1 MQLIFDPSVS
11 PIYRGIL
18 AFFFVINIALAFI
31 IVFLDRDRR
40 DATATWAWLFL
51 LFVVPIL
58 GFIIYIFFGRA
69 VRKKRE
75 QGFHHNQIDDVKER
89 MKTQLSDA
97 TNKINHSDNRLVK
110 KHADIV
116 NTLLTKEPTFLSYDN
131 NVDIYTDGHALFD
144 QMKEDLRNAKSYI
157 HLEYYVLKLDKL
169 GSEIVDILQQKAE
182 EGLEVKI
189 LYDAVGSKTVHKSK
203 FKKFQEAGGQV
214 EAFFQAKIPL
224 INFRLNN
231 RNHRK
236 ILVIDGMTGYVG
248 GFNIGDEYLGL
259 DENFGYWRDTHLRV
273 KGDGVDALQLSFIHD
288 WNSQSHREQLEFND
302 KYFPDNANQGGDVP
316 MQIALSAPSDNWHQI
331 EFGYMKMIM
340 NAKESIYMH
349 SPYFIPDKGYINALR
364 IAAKAGVDVRLIIP
378 NKPDHIF
385 VYWATITSVAQLIRD
400 GVKVYTYE
408 NGFIHSKMMIIDDE
422 VASVGSSN
430 MDIRSFELNFEI
442 NAFMYDE
449 NIVKELKA
457 AFIEDMKVSKE
468 LTEERYEQRS
478 NWIKFK
484 QSIAKLASPIL

>member
-58 GFIIYIFFGRA
+58 GFVIYIFFGRA

-97 TNKINHSDNRLVK
+97 TNKINHSDNRIVK

-144 QMKEDLRNAKSYI
+144 QMKEDLRNAKTYI

-302 KYFPDNANQGGDVP
+302 KYFPDNAKQGGDVP

-457 AFIEDMKVSKE
+457 AFIEDMKVSEE

>member
-58 GFIIYIFFGRA
+58 GFVIYIFFGRA

-144 QMKEDLRNAKSYI
+144 QMKEDLRNAKTYI

-203 FKKFQEAGGQV
+203 FKKFQDAGGQV

-224 INFRLNN
+224 VNFRLNN

-259 DENFGYWRDTHLRV
+259 DEKFGYWRDTHLRV

-302 KYFPDNANQGGDVP
+302 KYFPDNAKQGGDVP

-457 AFIEDMKVSKE
+457 AFIEDMKVSEE

>member
-11 PIYRGIL
+11 PIYRGVL

-58 GFIIYIFFGRA
+58 GFVIYIFFGRA

-97 TNKINHSDNRLVK
+97 TNKINHSDNRIVK

-144 QMKEDLRNAKSYI
+144 QMKEDLRNAKTYI

-259 DENFGYWRDTHLRV
+259 DEKFGYWRDTHLRV

-302 KYFPDNANQGGDVP
+302 KYFPDNAKQGGDVP

-331 EFGYMKMIM
+331 EFGYIKMIM

-385 VYWATITSVAQLIRD
+385 VYCATITSVAQLIRD

-457 AFIEDMKVSKE
+457 AFIEDMKVSEE

>member
-58 GFIIYIFFGRA
+58 GFIIYIFFGKKEK
-69 VRKKRE
+69 KKRE
-75 QGFHHNQIDDVKER
+75 QGFHHNQIDDMKER

-203 FKKFQEAGGQV
+203 FKNFQEAGGQV

-259 DENFGYWRDTHLRV
+259 DEKFGYWRDTHLRV

-288 WNSQSHREQLEFND
+288 WNSQSHREQLEYND

-316 MQIALSAPSDNWHQI
+316 MQIALGAPSDNWHQI

-442 NAFMYDE
+442 NAFMYDA

>member
-18 AFFFVINIALAFI
+18 AFFFVINLVLAFI

-58 GFIIYIFFGRA
+58 GFVIYIFFGRA

-75 QGFHHNQIDDVKER
+75 QGFHHNQIDDMKER

-97 TNKINHSDNRLVK
+97 TNKINHSDYRLVK

-224 INFRLNN
+224 VNFRLNN

-302 KYFPDNANQGGDVP
+302 KYFPDNAKQGGDVP

-340 NAKESIYMH
+340 NAKKSIYMH

-484 QSIAKLASPIL
+484 QAIAKLASPIL

>member
-40 DATATWAWLFL
+40 DATSTWAWLFL

-203 FKKFQEAGGQV
+203 FKNFQEAGGQV

-302 KYFPDNANQGGDVP
+302 KYFPDNAKQGGDVP
-316 MQIALSAPSDNWHQI
+316 MQIALGAPSDNWHQI

-442 NAFMYDE
+442 NAFMYDA

>member
-40 DATATWAWLFL
+40 DATSTWAWLFL

-75 QGFHHNQIDDVKER
+75 QGFHHNQIDDMKER

-203 FKKFQEAGGQV
+203 FKNFQEAGGQV

-259 DENFGYWRDTHLRV
+259 DEKFGYWRDTHLRV
-273 KGDGVDALQLSFIHD
+273 KGDCVDALQLSFIHD
-288 WNSQSHREQLEFND
+288 WNSQSHREQLEYND

-316 MQIALSAPSDNWHQI
+316 MQIALGAPSDNWHQI

-442 NAFMYDE
+442 NAFMYDA

>member
-1 MQLIFDPSVS
+1 MLKKQKEGVS
-11 PIYRGIL
+11 
-18 AFFFVINIALAFI
+18 
-31 IVFLDRDRR
+31 
-40 DATATWAWLFL
+40 
-51 LFVVPIL
+51 
-58 GFIIYIFFGRA
+58 
-69 VRKKRE
+69 
-75 QGFHHNQIDDVKER
+75 
-89 MKTQLSDA
+89 
-97 TNKINHSDNRLVK
+97 
-110 KHADIV
+110 
-116 NTLLTKEPTFLSYDN
+116 
-131 NVDIYTDGHALFD
+131 
-144 QMKEDLRNAKSYI
+144 
-157 HLEYYVLKLDKL
+157 
-169 GSEIVDILQQKAE
+169 
-182 EGLEVKI
+182 VKI
-189 LYDAVGSKTVHKSK
+189 LYDDMGSRALNLRQFRKIKSY
-203 FKKFQEAGGQV
+203 GGEV
-214 EAFFQAKIPL
+214 EAFFPSFL
-224 INFRLNN
+224 TVINPRVNN

-288 WNSQSHREQLEFND
+288 WNSQSHREQLEFNN
-302 KYFPDNANQGGDVP
+302 KYFPDNAKQGGDVP

-457 AFIEDMKVSKE
+457 AFIEDMKVSEE

>member
-11 PIYRGIL
+11 PIYRGVL

-58 GFIIYIFFGRA
+58 GFVIYIFFGRA

-97 TNKINHSDNRLVK
+97 TNKINHSDNRIVK

-214 EAFFQAKIPL
+214 EAFFQAKLPL

-302 KYFPDNANQGGDVP
+302 KYFPDNAKQGGDVP

-331 EFGYMKMIM
+331 EFGYIKMIM

-457 AFIEDMKVSKE
+457 AFIEDMKVSEE

>member
-18 AFFFVINIALAFI
+18 AFFFVINIVLAFI

-58 GFIIYIFFGRA
+58 GFVIYIFFGRA

-75 QGFHHNQIDDVKER
+75 QGFHHNQIDDMKER

-97 TNKINHSDNRLVK
+97 TNKINHSDYRLVK

-224 INFRLNN
+224 VNFRLNN

-302 KYFPDNANQGGDVP
+302 KYFPDNAKQGGDVP

-340 NAKESIYMH
+340 NAKKSIYMH

-484 QSIAKLASPIL
+484 QAIAKLASPIL

>member
-11 PIYRGIL
+11 PIYRGVL

-58 GFIIYIFFGRA
+58 GFVIYIFFGRA

-89 MKTQLSDA
+89 MKTQLSGA
-97 TNKINHSDNRLVK
+97 TNKINHSDNRIVK

-144 QMKEDLRNAKSYI
+144 QMKEDLRNAKTYI

-259 DENFGYWRDTHLRV
+259 DEKFSYWRDTHLRV

-302 KYFPDNANQGGDVP
+302 KYFPDNAKQGGDVP

-331 EFGYMKMIM
+331 EFGYIKMIM

-457 AFIEDMKVSKE
+457 AFIEDMKVSEE

>member
-11 PIYRGIL
+11 PIYRGVL

-58 GFIIYIFFGRA
+58 GFVIYIFFGRA

-97 TNKINHSDNRLVK
+97 TNKINHSDNRIVK

-144 QMKEDLRNAKSYI
+144 QMKEDLRNAKTYI

-189 LYDAVGSKTVHKSK
+189 LYDAVGSKTVYKSK

-288 WNSQSHREQLEFND
+288 WNSQSHREQLEFNN
-302 KYFPDNANQGGDVP
+302 KYFPDNAKQGGDVP

-331 EFGYMKMIM
+331 EFGYIKMIM

-457 AFIEDMKVSKE
+457 AFIEDMKVSEE